1 MSCAFDEE
9 ALLERVDGDI
19 EFLEETV
26 AMLDEDS
33 PALLEAIRAAV
44 RSSDAAALVKAAHAL
59 KGMLANFCA
68 EPAAAAARFASSERF
83 SPVHRRSSFISNRPS
98 RSSSCSPR
106 CPSPGCRS
114 GGRPRVVR
122 RRRDTSPRLVRVRS
136 MTF

>member
-1 MSCAFDEE
+1 MSGAFDEE

-68 EPAAAAARFASSERF
+68 EPAAAADRQLETMGREERLADAAG
-83 SPVHRRSSFISNRPS
+83 PAE
-98 RSSSCSPR
+98 
-106 CPSPGCRS
+106 
-114 GGRPRVVR
+114 RVQR
-122 RRRDTSPRLVRVRS
+122 ETEQLRAALHDFLKAKTK
-136 MTF
+136 